1 MSLYEYWYPLVSIT
15 EWRNIFVLCHAYFI
29 QTGFLWY
36 QTDQAKS
43 WWIDLVFSDKGTEAC
58 KKATFLALQD
68 KGCVQITKLTGSL
81 LSNLKG
87 ISCSSLW
94 ALSVTTTHFVNEDE
108 SIQYIHG
115 TTIGLFLSCFI
126 TQKKS
131 ITNQPSSCRNDQHL
145 ISPYILHHLISTKR
159 LQEWN
164 VGNDHYGEKW
174 HTFF

>member
-1 MSLYEYWYPLVSIT
+1 MLTCRKLGRKDKKTNKKYDYEVVTPPWWTSTFNSSQVEYGGMSLYEYWYPLVSIT

-58 KKATFLALQD
+58 KKDTFLALQE

-87 ISCSSLW
+87 ISRSSLW
-94 ALSVTTTHFVNEDE
+94 A
-108 SIQYIHG
+108 
-115 TTIGLFLSCFI
+115 
-126 TQKKS
+126 
-131 ITNQPSSCRNDQHL
+131 
-145 ISPYILHHLISTKR
+145 HHLWRRLPLWMRMKAYSTYMV
-159 LQEWN
+159 LQ
-164 VGNDHYGEKW
+164 
-174 HTFF
+174 